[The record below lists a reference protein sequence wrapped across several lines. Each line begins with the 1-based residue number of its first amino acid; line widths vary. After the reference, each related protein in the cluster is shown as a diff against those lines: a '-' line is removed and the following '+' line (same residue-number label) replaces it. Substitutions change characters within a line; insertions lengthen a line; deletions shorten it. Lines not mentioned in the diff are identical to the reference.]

1 VQRIRDMLGKAR
13 RRMAMQSLLSRSVVT
28 TAVAAGVMLAV
39 LAGERLVSLGV
50 PWWSYI
56 AIFIAGV
63 AAAVVWT
70 LAQRRDDEEVASTLD
85 EKLALDDRLRSA
97 LFCAARDDQA
107 FSRVVVDDAE
117 RVAGEIDYRE
127 ALPLRRPR
135 GWWAP
140 PAGLAVFGL
149 SFAFLPAMDLLDI
162 ETAREQRRVA
172 AAEVE
177 TDRRELVEAIEALDE
192 VPREQLSEEDATI
205 VDELR
210 ELSAQDGEKLE
221 DEAARREAAA
231 RLSKLRDRLKDEA
244 EQRDSRIDRMRQTMR
259 AAAEDEDGPAD
270 ELADAMR
277 DGDFERTADEL
288 DGLGEKIDELS
299 EADRQKLREQL
310 QQLSEGFQNSAQDLE
325 EQQEQVK
332 QSIRETLKQAGFSE
346 EEIDKLEQQDFDP
359 DAVREMAEQ
368 KLADA
373 AEQNPAIKERMEQ
386 LRQQQ
391 QQRQQVE
398 QQHQDAQQ
406 MADAIDEM
414 AEQTRP
420 KPQPQ
425 QEKPG
430 GDQQQPSQQQKPG
443 GDQQQP
449 SQQQK
454 PGGDQ
459 QQPSQQEKP
468 GGDQQQPS
476 QQEKPGGDQQ
486 QPSQQQKSGGDQ
498 QQPSQQQKPGGDQ
511 QQPSQQEKPGGDQ
524 QQPSQQQKPG
534 GDQQQPSQQQKPG
547 GDQQQPSQ
555 QQPLSEDDLRQA
567 QQFRDAAERAKR
579 QMQQMQEQQ
588 STGERMQDAAREAD
602 DAMQRMARDNR
613 PGQKP
618 GATEQP
624 KPDAQ
629 QLAER
634 RGTPQKQTRGGN
646 SAGDQPGGDPH
657 GDAPQP
663 QAYETTPLRD
673 GQNEPGRAISS
684 WLEEGDAKTTEATSS
699 RSFSDV
705 VETARESAGRSV
717 EQDAIP
723 GKYHE
728 TIREYYEQLPTEP
741 AGE

>member
-310 QQLSEGFQNSAQDLE
+310 QQLSEGFKNSAQDLE

-459 QQPSQQEKP
+459 QQPSQQ
-468 GGDQQQPS
+468 
-476 QQEKPGGDQQ
+476 
-486 QPSQQQKSGGDQ
+486 
-498 QQPSQQQKPGGDQ
+498 
-511 QQPSQQEKPGGDQ
+511 
-524 QQPSQQQKPG
+524 
-534 GDQQQPSQQQKPG
+534 
-547 GDQQQPSQ
+547 
-555 QQPLSEDDLRQA
+555 QPLSEDDLRQA

-646 SAGDQPGGDPH
+646 SAGDQPGGDPD